1 MNPLEDPTSAAWA
14 VPACLVIAAAVSL
27 GACAS
32 IRKNEA
38 TYATP
43 FLTRAGFAVMADQA
57 ASKRRLAAMPPLR
70 MVQQDKD
77 GQSTYA
83 YADPYECHCVYVGDA
98 AAYARYR
105 QLIQEHYL
113 DTVTSVAL
121 PD

>member
-1 MNPLEDPTSAAWA
+1 MNRWGNRKCAAVA
-14 VPACLVIAAAVSL
+14 IVAAVSL
-27 GACAS
+27 GACTS

-43 FLTRAGFAVMADQA
+43 FLTRAGFTVMADQA
-57 ASKRRLAAMPPLR
+57 ASKRRLAAMPPLK
-70 MVQQDKD
+70 MVQQGKN

-83 YADPYECHCVYVGDA
+83 YADPYECQCVYVGDA

-113 DTVTSVAL
+113 DTITSVSL
-121 PD
+121 D